1 MKKAFLQLHI
11 AVFLAGFTGILGRLI
26 DLNEGLLVWYRLF
39 ITSVTMWFFF
49 SLTKKL
55 ERIPWSDI
63 LKLGGIGF
71 LAALHW
77 VTFYGSVK
85 YANVSV
91 ALVCFSAVGFFTA
104 LLEPLILRVRFRWAE
119 LLLGMVVM
127 AGIYLI
133 FHFDPQY
140 KTGIILGL
148 ISAVLIAAVI
158 ILLKQLVKRINPETL
173 LTYQL
178 SGGLVLLTACM
189 PWYLH
194 AFPTRYIIPDANDW
208 MWLLV
213 LSWLCSVIAF
223 RFSVY
228 ALRRLSA
235 FTVNLTF
242 NLEPVY
248 GILLAFAV
256 YRENEL
262 LSKWFFIGF
271 AMIAAALLIHVIMVL
286 REEEKRKIHERI
298 ESIPSKDH

>member
-1 MKKAFLQLHI
+1 MHM

-39 ITSVTMWFFF
+39 ITSVTMWILYSFTGRLRKI
-49 SLTKKL
+49 SLKDMARLT
-55 ERIPWSDI
+55 
-63 LKLGGIGF
+63 GIGF

-77 VTFYGSVK
+77 VTFYGAVK

-104 LLEPLILRVRFRWAE
+104 VLEPLLLKVRFKPVE
-119 LLLGMVVM
+119 VLLGIVVM

-140 KTGIILGL
+140 KTGIILGIFSAML
-148 ISAVLIAAVI
+148 ISIVI

-178 SGGLVLLTACM
+178 SGGLLTLTLLM
-189 PWYLH
+189 PFYLYR
-194 AFPTRYIIPDANDW
+194 FPTTYLIPDTNDW
-208 MWLLV
+208 IWLLV
-213 LSWLCSVIAF
+213 LSWFCSVIAF
-223 RFSVY
+223 RFSAY
-228 ALRRLSA
+228 ALEKLSA

-248 GILLAFAV
+248 GILLAFLV

-262 LSKWFFIGF
+262 LNRWFFIGF
-271 AMIAAALLIHVIMVL
+271 ALIAAALAIHTWML
-286 REEEKRKIHERI
+286 LLEQRKNKRHAL
-298 ESIPSKDH
+298 H

>member
-26 DLNEGLLVWYRLF
+26 ELNEGLLVWYRLL
-39 ITSVTMWFFF
+39 ITSATMWILF

-55 ERIPWSDI
+55 KRISYGDM
-63 LKLGGIGF
+63 LKLSGIGF

-77 VTFYGSVK
+77 VTFYGAIK

-104 LLEPLILRVRFRWAE
+104 LLEPLLLRTRIKWMEVF
-119 LLLGMVVM
+119 LGIIVI

-140 KTGIILGL
+140 KTGIVLGIL
-148 ISAVLIAAVI
+148 SAIFIAIVI

-178 SGGLVLLTACM
+178 TGGLITLSIFM
-189 PWYLH
+189 PVYLNR
-194 AFPTRYIIPDANDW
+194 FPTNYIFPDLNDW
-208 MWLLV
+208 MWLLA
-213 LSWLCSVIAF
+213 LSWFCSVIAF
-223 RFSVY
+223 QFSAY
-228 ALRRLSA
+228 ALKKLSA

-248 GILLAFAV
+248 GIILAFVV
-256 YRENEL
+256 YKENEL

-271 AMIAAALLIHVIMVL
+271 AMIAAALIIHIL
-286 REEEKRKIHERI
+286 LLLKEERRKSLYATI
-298 ESIPSKDH
+298 ESISSKDN